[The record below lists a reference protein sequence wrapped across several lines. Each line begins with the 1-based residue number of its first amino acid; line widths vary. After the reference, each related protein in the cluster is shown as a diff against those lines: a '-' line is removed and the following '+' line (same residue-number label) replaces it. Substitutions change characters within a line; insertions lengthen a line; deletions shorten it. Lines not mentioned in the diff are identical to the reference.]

1 MSPNQIFTELVTT
14 TWRNH
19 RKEVQD
25 TISNNNVLLKKLND
39 SGMKQKEDGGLSI
52 VQPLEYAENSTYQ
65 RYSGYDILNIGA
77 SDVLSAAEFPWRQIA
92 VHVTANGQ
100 ELRTNSGESRIINLV
115 KSRMKNAIHTFKNN
129 FSYDVYSDGTLP
141 NQITG
146 LQALI
151 SDNGL
156 GTVGGIDANAWA
168 FWKNKVQ
175 SAAAPMQGGG
185 AIVPSGLTGVMES
198 LMMPLYMSLT
208 RGSDRPNLIVSSN
221 DFFGFYET
229 GLISQ
234 KRYTSSETGKGGF
247 MTLKY
252 KDCDVVFDGGSGIPN
267 AHMYFLNTNTL
278 RLVVHKDADMEVVPE
293 MRPINQDA
301 AVTPIIWMGNMT
313 VSNRMLNGVLK
324 A

>member
-1 MSPNQIFTELVTT
+1 MSPNEIFNELVTT
-14 TWRNH
+14 TWRKH
-19 RKEVQD
+19 RKEVAD
-25 TISNNNVLLKKLND
+25 AVSNNNALLKKLNS
-39 SGMKQKEDGGLSI
+39 SGMKETVDGGLSI

-92 VHVTANGQ
+92 IHVTANGQ
-100 ELRTNSGESRIINLV
+100 ELRTNSGESRLINLV

-129 FSYDVYSDGTLP
+129 FSYDIYSDGTLP

-168 FWKNKVQ
+168 FWRNKVQ
-175 SAAAPMQGGG
+175 SAAAPMQGGA
-185 AIVPSGLTGVMES
+185 AITPSGTPGVMES
-198 LMMPLYMSLT
+198 LMMPLYMALT
-208 RGSDRPNLIVSSN
+208 RGSDRPDLIITSN
-221 DFFGFYET
+221 EMFGFYET
-229 GLISQ
+229 GLLSF
-234 KRYTSSETGKGGF
+234 KRYTSSETAKGGF
-247 MTLKY
+247 MSLKY
-252 KDCDVVFDGGSGIPN
+252 KDCDIVYDGGSGIPAN
-267 AHMYFLNTNTL
+267 HMYFLNTNTI
-278 RLVVHKDADMEVVPE
+278 RLVVHKDADMPE

-301 AVTPIIWMGNMT
+301 TVTPIIWMGNLT